1 MLGRYRKD
9 VLGRYIQVLS
19 QIFEEFLRK
28 NLEISSIV
36 CIHLIKSKL
45 NILKS
50 LLVYPHQPDSQGNSK
65 IGILI
70 VSRLMVIFF
79 LGKEILWFI
88 PGETSFW
95 SSALAVSMVFLNLH
109 FTKKNLYL
117 IKNLMCLQLY
127 VNLDGWGEECN
138 KKLLSKCNF
147 KKCSK
152 CNLPLF

>member
-28 NLEISSIV
+28 NLEISLIV

-70 VSRLMVIFF
+70 ISPLMVIFWGARRYF
-79 LGKEILWFI
+79 DSYLERQVFGHDLQFQW
-88 PGETSFW
+88 SF
-95 SSALAVSMVFLNLH
+95 
-109 FTKKNLYL
+109 
-117 IKNLMCLQLY
+117 
-127 VNLDGWGEECN
+127 
-138 KKLLSKCNF
+138 
-147 KKCSK
+147 
-152 CNLPLF
+152 